1 MFWAKLH
8 PLPHHPISAHV
19 CVHVFLLS
27 VKLKY
32 PSVQTANDVAIP
44 DDFSDFSLA
53 KTISRIEGHLE
64 EDSSPEHANDDI
76 LCGVSKDIGTGRF
89 SLALQILRDLGE
101 LYL

>member
-1 MFWAKLH
+1 M
-8 PLPHHPISAHV
+8 HV
-19 CVHVFLLS
+19 LLLS

-53 KTISRIEGHLE
+53 KTISRIEGQLE
-64 EDSSPEHANDDI
+64 EDSSPGHADDDI

-89 SLALQILRDLGE
+89 SFSITDTQRFGRTISLNFYYE
-101 LYL
+101 Y